1 MKTIKMLL
9 LSLVLSGL
17 VCFVSCKKDDDPS
30 GCNYVTETQ
39 DELDALS
46 AAATAYGNDPSTA
59 NCQAYKN
66 AYQAYLNE
74 LEDHIDC
81 ATVNGQHDELQ
92 SAIDSAQASLDQL
105 QC

>member
-1 MKTIKMLL
+1 MYRLL
-9 LSLVLSGL
+9 LCVSVAGLLVFS
-17 VCFVSCKKDDDPS
+17 SCKKDDDPS

-39 DELDALS
+39 DELDALT
-46 AAATAYGNDPSTA
+46 AAATAYGNDPTPA
-59 NCQAYKN
+59 NCQAYKV

-74 LEDHIDC
+74 LEDHVSC
-81 ATVNGQHDELQ
+81 AALSGQQNELQ